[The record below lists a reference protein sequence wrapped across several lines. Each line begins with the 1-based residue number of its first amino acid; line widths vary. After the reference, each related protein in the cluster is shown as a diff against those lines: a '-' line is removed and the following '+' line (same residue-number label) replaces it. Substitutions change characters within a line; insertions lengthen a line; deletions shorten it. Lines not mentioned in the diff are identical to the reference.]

1 MFSTFSIM
9 VFSQLMNAQMGFL
22 TEALADKRDVA
33 KCVGGGIGAAAA
45 VYFVFALTVGIYFG
59 DAVDGSCNI
68 NWAKYRFLPVRLA
81 VVSFPALD
89 VFSVFPANVAIAADN
104 LMAVAY
110 SDTNPIPAKSIT
122 PVEGG
127 SEISCVTRNARLD
140 VALANPWARAAWRIA
155 VVIPSVLLALRWW
168 VLDRILAFTGVIGML
183 VAFVLPAFLY
193 PLAHARCE
201 MAFGSIAPLVRRP
214 LFLPHALTRAP
225 FLLSLLAFG
234 VLTTATALLNTFIV
248 DFHRR

>member
-1 MFSTFSIM
+1 
-9 VFSQLMNAQMGFL
+9 MNAQMGLL
-22 TEALADKRDVA
+22 TDALADKCDVA
-33 KCVGGGIGAAAA
+33 KCVSGGIGAAAA
-45 VYFVFALTVGIYFG
+45 SYFVFALAVGMYFG
-59 DAVDGSCNI
+59 DTVDGSCNV
-68 NWAKYRFLPVRLA
+68 NWVKYRFVPVRLA

-104 LMAVAY
+104 LMAVAF
-110 SDTNPIPAKSIT
+110 SDTNSFSATNAT
-122 PVEGG
+122 PVEGSSG
-127 SEISCVTRNARLD
+127 SRNSRLD
-140 VALANPWARAAWRIA
+140 AALANPSARAAWRIA

-201 MAFGSIAPLVRRP
+201 KAFGADAPLVRRP
-214 LFLPHALTRAP
+214 LFLPQALTRAP

-234 VLTTATALLNTFIV
+234 VLTSATALLNTFII